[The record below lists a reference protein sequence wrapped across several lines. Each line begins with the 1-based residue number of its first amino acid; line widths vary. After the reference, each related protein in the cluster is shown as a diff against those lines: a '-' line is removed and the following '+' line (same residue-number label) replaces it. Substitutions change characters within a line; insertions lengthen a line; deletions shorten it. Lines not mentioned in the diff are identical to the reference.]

1 VYALTNEKGWNR
13 ADRANDKYYQ
23 DMKTITGA
31 TFVKMCDRIANVRFS
46 RLMGSSMFEKYKAEN
61 EHFMESVNADD
72 FPKMKQHLIN
82 LFNV

>member
-1 VYALTNEKGWNR
+1 
-13 ADRANDKYYQ
+13 
-23 DMKTITGA
+23 
-31 TFVKMCDRIANVRFS
+31 
-46 RLMGSSMFEKYKAEN
+46 MFEKYKAEN